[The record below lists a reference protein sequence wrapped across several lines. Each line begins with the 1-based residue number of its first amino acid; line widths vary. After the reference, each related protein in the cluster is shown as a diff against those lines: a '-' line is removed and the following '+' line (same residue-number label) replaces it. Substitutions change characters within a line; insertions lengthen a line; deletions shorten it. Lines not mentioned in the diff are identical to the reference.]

1 MRLLQILSNKKSKF
15 NNFLTKNHFEQL
27 SDLNIEFFESVK
39 NSLLDPQGL
48 NLANDVKWIKL
59 NQNWNSSKFPVV
71 IGGEGP
77 PVLLLHGF
85 DSSFLEFRRIY
96 QSLKKN
102 FQVIIP
108 DLLGFGFSP
117 RHATYDYNPS
127 KIILYLIDILEKLNI
142 TNNLKI
148 IGASMGGSTALKLA
162 FEIPNTIDKIIL
174 LSPAGLFGEP
184 KNIPFPLNQIGASF
198 LGLPQVRKSLCRQA
212 FAFPKICVGEME
224 EQIASIHLGCKGWR
238 NSLASFAK
246 SGGFAGTQKYIQNIP
261 IKTLCGEND
270 RILGKKEIKNI
281 KEIEKLNFIGL
292 QNCGHLPHV
301 DLPILSGK
309 IIEDY
314 FCNRNNF

>member
-1 MRLLQILSNKKSKF
+1 M
-15 NNFLTKNHFEQL
+15 
-27 SDLNIEFFESVK
+27 
-39 NSLLDPQGL
+39 
-48 NLANDVKWIKL
+48 
-59 NQNWNSSKFPVV
+59 KFPVV
-71 IGGEGP
+71 IGGKGQP
-77 PVLLLHGF
+77 ILFLHGF

-96 QSLKKN
+96 QSLKTN

-117 RHATYDYNPS
+117 RCSSMEYDTS
-127 KIILYLIDILEKLNI
+127 KIISHLVDILETLQI

-162 FEIPNTIDKIIL
+162 FEIPNSIDKIIL

-198 LGLPQVRKSLCRQA
+198 LGLPKVRKSLCRQA
-212 FAFPKICVGEME
+212 FAYPDKFVGKME

-270 RILGKKEIKNI
+270 RILGRKEIRNI
-281 KEIEKLNFIGL
+281 KKIDKLNFVGL
-292 QNCGHLPHV
+292 KNCGHLPHI
-301 DLPILSGK
+301 DLPALSSK
-309 IIEDY
+309 IIQDY
-314 FCNRNNF
+314 FQ

>member
-1 MRLLQILSNKKSKF
+1 M
-15 NNFLTKNHFEQL
+15 TKTYFEQF
-27 SDLNIEFFESVK
+27 SDLNVDFFESAK
-39 NSLLDPQGL
+39 KSLLDPLGL
-48 NLANDVKWIKL
+48 YLANDVKWIKL
-59 NQNWNSSKFPVV
+59 DEKWNSLKFPVV
-71 IGGEGP
+71 IGGKGQP
-77 PVLLLHGF
+77 ILLLHGF

-96 QSLKKN
+96 RLLKRN

-117 RHATYDYNPS
+117 RCSSIEYNPS
-127 KIILYLIDILEKLNI
+127 EIISHLIDILETLQIKK
-142 TNNLKI
+142 NLKI

-162 FEIPNTIDKIIL
+162 FEIPNSIDKIIL

-212 FAFPKICVGEME
+212 FAYPNKCVGEME

-246 SGGFAGTQKYIQNIP
+246 SGGFAGTHKYIQNIP

-281 KEIEKLNFIGL
+281 KNIEKLNFVEL

-301 DLPILSGK
+301 DLPLLTEK
-309 IIEDY
+309 IIQDY
-314 FCNRNNF
+314 FLE

>member
-1 MRLLQILSNKKSKF
+1 MN
-15 NNFLTKNHFEQL
+15 KNHSEKL
-27 SDLNIEFFESVK
+27 SELNIDFFKSAK
-39 NSLLDPQGL
+39 MSLLDPLGL
-48 NLANDVKWIKL
+48 YLANDVKWIKL
-59 NQNWNSSKFPVV
+59 NRNWNSSSFPVV
-71 IGGEGP
+71 IGGEGQP
-77 PVLLLHGF
+77 LLLLHGF

-96 QSLKKN
+96 QSLKQN
-102 FQVIIP
+102 FQVFIP

-117 RHATYDYNPS
+117 RCATNEYNPS
-127 KIILYLIDILEKLNI
+127 KIISYLVDLLETLKI

-148 IGASMGGSTALKLA
+148 IGASMGGSTALKFA
-162 FEIPNTIDKIIL
+162 FENKDCIEKILL

-212 FAFPKICVGEME
+212 FAYPDECVGEME

-281 KEIEKLNFIGL
+281 RSIEKLNFVGL
-292 QNCGHLPHV
+292 QNCGHLPHI
-301 DLPILSGK
+301 DLPSLSSK
-309 IIEDY
+309 IIQDY
-314 FCNRNNF
+314 FLE